1 MTRKLKCISVD
12 ERGQA
17 VPDIDTLCQHAMK
30 PAIQIIC
37 NEDNPCSGKGILH
50 FSSLRKI
57 NGTKEN
63 K

>member
-1 MTRKLKCISVD
+1 MTRKLECISVD

-17 VPDIDTLCQHAMK
+17 LPAIDTLCQQAMK
-30 PAIQIIC
+30 PPIQIIF
-37 NEDNPCSGKGILH
+37 NEENPCSGKGILH
-50 FSSLRKI
+50 FSSLRTI